1 MGKKKKDKEA
11 IYFCDGKKCGRY
23 NEEPKS
29 LLENLLQKSD
39 CGVSL
44 KKMKCQGLC
53 KKAPVFYL
61 PTTKKYKKR
70 VDVAKATKMA
80 EKVLT

>member
-1 MGKKKKDKEA
+1 MGKNKKDKEV
-11 IYFCDGKKCGRY
+11 IYFCDGKKCGRC
-23 NEEPKS
+23 NEEPKT
-29 LLENLLQKSD
+29 LLENLLQSSD

-61 PTTKKYKKR
+61 PASKKYKKR
-70 VDVAKATKMA
+70 VDIAKATKMA
-80 EKVLT
+80 EQIIA

>member
-1 MGKKKKDKEA
+1 VGKNKKDKDT
-11 IYFCDGKKCGRY
+11 IYFCDGKKCGKY
-23 NEEPKS
+23 NQEAKTC
-29 LLENLLQKSD
+29 LENLLQGSN

-61 PTTKKYKKR
+61 PSSKKYKKR
-70 VDVAKATKMA
+70 VDIAKATKMA
-80 EKVLT
+80 ETFI